1 MFTIEDYEIVI
12 VPSSEKDEHWL
23 YVRFPDIPEILTGG
37 SSIDEA
43 IKNAKEAFECHRE
56 ALQKQDRQL
65 PQPKRTYSVA

>member
-12 VPSSEKDEHWL
+12 TPSPDKDEHWL

-43 IKNAKEAFECHRE
+43 IKNAKEAFSCHAE
-56 ALQKQDRQL
+56 ALQNQGKEL
-65 PQPKRTYSVA
+65 PVPSPRKVCA